1 MAMTTRRSFLAG
13 GALGALTI
21 LKYGPARA
29 AEFTFKL
36 GHDQPV
42 THPQHLRAL
51 EAAEKVKQESDGQ
64 LIVQVYPNSQLG
76 GDTQMLAQVRSGA
89 LELLQVGDNVLA
101 TIVPVTSVSGF
112 PFAFKGYDDLWST
125 MDGDFGKLL
134 RSEIAKVGLHV
145 FDKGWDAGF
154 RHIFTSGKAVSGP
167 DSLKGLK
174 LRVPQAPIQL
184 ATFRAFGASPTPV
197 NNNEL
202 YTSLQTHLVD
212 GAEQPLISIESAR
225 LYEVS
230 SQIALTNHQ
239 PTPFEMLANMAAWR
253 RLPSK
258 LQEILTRS
266 LNNAAMLQRADIR
279 NGEIAI
285 IAQLKTQGQTVT
297 TPDREAFK
305 KVIEDAGLYKTWA
318 QTYGVQAVDLLEA
331 SVGKLT

>member
-1 MAMTTRRSFLAG
+1 MATTRRTFLAG
-13 GALGALTI
+13 GAIGALTV

-42 THPQHLRAL
+42 THPQHLRAV
-51 EAAEKVKQESDGQ
+51 EAADKIREESDGR
-64 LIVQVYPNSQLG
+64 LVVQVYPNSQLG

-89 LELLQVGDNVLA
+89 LELLQIGDNVLA

-112 PFAFKGYDDLWST
+112 PFAFKGYDDLWAA

-134 RSEIAKVGLHV
+134 RAEIAKVGLHV

-154 RHIFTSGKAVSGP
+154 RQIFTSAKPVNGP
-167 DSLKGLK
+167 ADLQGLK

-197 NNNEL
+197 NNNEQ

-212 GAEQPLISIESAR
+212 GAEQPLISIESMR

-258 LQEILTRS
+258 LQEILAHNLDS
-266 LNNAAMLQRADIR
+266 AALLQRADIK
-279 NGEIAI
+279 NGESAL
-285 IAQLKTQGQTVT
+285 IAQLKTQGQNVT
-297 TPDREAFK
+297 TPDRDAFR
-305 KVIEDAGLYKTWA
+305 KVIEDAGLYKTWRG
-318 QTYGVQAVDLLEA
+318 TYGDHAVDLLEA